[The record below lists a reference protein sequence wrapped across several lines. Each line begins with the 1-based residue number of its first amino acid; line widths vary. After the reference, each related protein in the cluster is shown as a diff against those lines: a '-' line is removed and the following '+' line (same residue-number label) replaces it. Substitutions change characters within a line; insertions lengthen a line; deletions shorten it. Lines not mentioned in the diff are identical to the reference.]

1 MEINDMKEL
10 VEEIINCCYKSDED
24 MYWLPFE
31 NIFDNSEFKE
41 DVVNDI
47 KNNLNK
53 HKDVRICGIWDYCF
67 FILVN
72 KFITEEENDG

>member
-1 MEINDMKEL
+1 MKEL

-47 KNNLNK
+47 KK
-53 HKDVRICGIWDYCF
+53 QS
-67 FILVN
+67 
-72 KFITEEENDG
+72 